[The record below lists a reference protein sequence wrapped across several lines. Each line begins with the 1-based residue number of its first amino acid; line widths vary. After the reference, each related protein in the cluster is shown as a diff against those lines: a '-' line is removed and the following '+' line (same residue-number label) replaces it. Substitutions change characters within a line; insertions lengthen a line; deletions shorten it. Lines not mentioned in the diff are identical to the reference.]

1 MFDSKQCQ
9 RCGATAK
16 AGWDFG
22 GGSRQPAASSRSC
35 EAQAD
40 PERSRSI
47 VGSAAATKRA
57 SPRMQTN
64 NPTRYTRV
72 STPSYRIGTFLHVE
86 HCESV
91 AQNWH
96 GMGKDMCM
104 AQLYL
109 YSSRQ
114 SKLASIFIANMEM
127 MGMLVA
133 EHRLYTWRHRLHF
146 RLERLSTDNERRANK
161 LEILHE
167 SNTIF
172 L

>member
-1 MFDSKQCQ
+1 MVARWQYRSTPPRCLHPMFDSKQCQ

-22 GGSRQPAASSRSC
+22 GGSRQPAAGNEQRAASLRSC

-86 HCESV
+86 HCESCS
-91 AQNWH
+91 AGLAWH
-96 GMGKDMCM
+96 GER
-104 AQLYL
+104 YVT
-109 YSSRQ
+109 SFVH
-114 SKLASIFIANMEM
+114 LASPTSF
-127 MGMLVA
+127 
-133 EHRLYTWRHRLHF
+133 
-146 RLERLSTDNERRANK
+146 ST
-161 LEILHE
+161 
-167 SNTIF
+167 
-172 L
+172 